1 VYNGATV
8 MSAAETP
15 AQEAS
20 GGGILW
26 RGWNEETLR
35 LVAQRE
41 RPVLLFVADP
51 DPLVW
56 PFLREAFKAMPGNAK
71 LCELLRDF
79 YTPLYI
85 EAGSLPEDLTAFC
98 AGSRYHV
105 AVLSPYGFTPLVW
118 VNVLRPPE
126 EVIAAIVDTLER
138 LADAWR

>member
-1 VYNGATV
+1 
-8 MSAAETP
+8 MSAPETP
-15 AQEAS
+15 EQKPP

-35 LVAQRE
+35 LVQRRE

-56 PFLREAFKAMPGNAK
+56 PFLREIFKAMPASAK

-79 YTPLYI
+79 YTPLYV
-85 EAGSLPEDLTAFC
+85 EASSLPDDLAAFG

-118 VNVLRPPE
+118 IDVLRAPDK
-126 EVIAAIVDTLER
+126 VIAAIVDTLER